1 MDRYNYI
8 SPGRVKV
15 LVVPINGC
23 DEQQFQCYYKQVS
36 SCNEVR
42 LLDITPMTELK
53 HFNPQTSPNGRIIYE
68 YDMVVPDNE
77 SIFLHDFEPF
87 RKTFIVIGLG
97 KYNDKS
103 LDQYQQMNND
113 LKKEFPSTIIQNCV
127 FFDTPIEKVE
137 EFNPKTDHSMK
148 SCLFLNE
155 SISLESLICDVSR
168 NFLFHLDDYVSSYSN
183 ITLRSPVSITD
194 SQLLS
199 KTISKAQKR
208 LSSGSSL
215 KVSFNSN
222 NQLSPAELKGNT
234 QVRHNGRQSKLLAS
248 FYLLSGKYVEAM
260 NNFADALLY
269 LKKSEDYMW
278 LGSALEG
285 MGVAIVLMNY
295 TGISY
300 QLPNA
305 ILASVLHLSKSKIR
319 DMSID
324 NTVNKRL
331 SNDNLSTNG
340 RLSYNG
346 NGSKILSPRTSSS
359 SGVSFNLPIG
369 AAPDLNGIAVPELVK
384 QLQDK
389 SNTYFQLS
397 ANDFENTVPDL
408 VYIESILRYLHFMI
422 HVFKNGSNINN
433 NFFETLVKNSPP
445 TPDTITNPWYNKNN
459 ILNELDKIF
468 SLQLIDLN
476 LIDQCRIYS
485 RLSLIYND
493 LNMFRKKA
501 FMLRTLIVAIL
512 PQLSNQPNE
521 SSDSIVTQITNTFD
535 ISTIKSIII
544 DLFNIYQIN
553 KQPELKSD
561 DSYENTSSN
570 WNSMQL
576 SLIKLSIKVFENL
589 KDHET
594 LASIFCLSLTRYLH
608 CLPIDDEYKIRE
620 KMIGTVRDFGTK
632 IPYPDPY
639 LLRGFKLINN
649 KAQDELIPFS
659 EFQGTEIGEATP
671 LQTPNPAN
679 PSFVFDPFN
688 KPTPKSIEKDKLI
701 IKNEIYQ
708 LRVLLQNPY
717 SFEIEV
723 NDIDIVSNS
732 KTQVIRSGVRN
743 MFHNVNKSQS
753 KVSLNNPKLRSEKP
767 SSPLVNDFQS
777 NQLIIPPKS
786 IETFIVPFKPLVPG
800 NLIIEGCKIKIGA
813 CEERFFPII
822 SEEYNEKLIKL
833 KDYQKFENPKLGDGF
848 EIQDPLQTIV
858 DNLRDNKVLHRV
870 DCTTMELNVLDP
882 QPTLSL
888 LNLSATNGWLML
900 LEGEKHEFSIDL
912 INQSNQPINY
922 LSFSFW
928 DSTIQNLTKKLSNSS
943 IGVNINAFEMYELE
957 WYLYKYKTFKIL
969 NKQEINEKYKP
980 IKANGEIEIKYEIT
994 GKKNMTDSKMI
1005 LEYGNKLNDLTKC
1018 FVKNIEIPLKV
1029 TVVPSIE
1036 MVNLDIMPLF
1046 LSSLNGLI
1054 KSQSN
1059 ANLTNLKE
1067 FIDNLD
1073 QNISD
1078 YCLILLDMRNSW
1090 KETLQVDIEF
1100 DKFQVKESIKANTV
1114 SRFLIP
1120 MKRVSVKDHDFTKI
1134 IPSIRNKQFIKDYS
1148 ITESE
1153 DMEMRQSFW
1162 LRNLILD
1169 KVQGHWK
1176 FHEREGI
1183 IDFRNIR
1190 LNTKMVNY
1198 IIYPKIKIL
1207 HEIWNEE
1214 DEMIKRT
1221 GSQFLLKTGEFYSFK
1236 TIITNFDSKPLDGVI
1251 RHLPFPIIDN
1261 NINNSILKEQS
1272 MDKKIVINGVLQS
1285 KLPQTI
1291 HPNESVDINLSFVI
1305 LENGE
1310 FEWGS
1315 LLDVLEDDNSYK
1327 ITAREP
1333 VYIVA
1338 SA

>member
-23 DEQQFQCYYKQVS
+23 DEDQFQAYYKQIR
-36 SCNEVR
+36 SCDEVR

-53 HFNPQTSPNGRIIYE
+53 HFNPQTSPNGRLIYE
-68 YDMVVPDNE
+68 YDIVVPDNE
-77 SIFLHDFEPF
+77 SIFLHDFEPY
-87 RKTFIVIGLG
+87 RKTFIVLGVG
-97 KYNDKS
+97 KYTNQN
-103 LDQYQQMNND
+103 LEHYQQLNKD
-113 LKKEFPSTIIQNCV
+113 LKKEFPSTIIQSCII
-127 FFDTPIEKVE
+127 FDTPEEKVKQ
-137 EFNPKTDHSMK
+137 FNPKTDHSIK
-148 SCLFLNE
+148 SYLFHNE
-155 SISLESLICDVSR
+155 SILLESLICDVSR

-215 KVSFNSN
+215 KVSFSSN
-222 NQLSPAELKGNT
+222 NLSPAELKGSN

-248 FYLLSGKYVEAM
+248 FYLLAGKYVEAM
-260 NNFADALLY
+260 NNFSDALLY

-285 MGVAIVLMNY
+285 LGVAIVLMNY
-295 TGISY
+295 SNITY

-305 ILASVLHLSKSKIR
+305 ILASILHLLKSKIR

-324 NTVNKRL
+324 NTVNKRV
-331 SNDNLSTNG
+331 SSENLSPNGNG
-340 RLSYNG
+340 RLLYNG

-369 AAPDLNGIAVPELVK
+369 AAPDLNAIAVPELVK

-389 SNTYFQLS
+389 SNYYFQSS

-422 HVFKNGSNINN
+422 HVFRNGSNINGS
-433 NFFETLVKNSPP
+433 FFETLVKNLPP
-445 TPDTITNPWYNKNN
+445 KPDTITNPWYNKNN

-468 SLQLIDLN
+468 SLQLVDLN

-493 LNMFRKKA
+493 LNLFRKKA
-501 FMLRTLIVAIL
+501 FMLRILIVAIL
-512 PQLSNQPNE
+512 PQLESQPNE
-521 SSDSIVTQITNTFD
+521 TSDSIVTQITNTFD
-535 ISTIKSIII
+535 ASTIRSIII
-544 DLFNIYQIN
+544 ELFNIYQIN

-589 KDHET
+589 KDFEA
-594 LASIFCLSLTRYLH
+594 LSSIFCLSLTRYLH
-608 CLPIDDEYKIRE
+608 CLPIDDEYRIRE
-620 KMIGTVRDFGTK
+620 KMIENVRNYGTR

-639 LLRGFKLINN
+639 LLRGMRLINN
-649 KAQDELIPFS
+649 KAQDELVPFS
-659 EFQGTEIGEATP
+659 EFHGTEIGEATP
-671 LQTPNPAN
+671 AQTPNPSN
-679 PSFVFDPFN
+679 SLFVFDPFN
-688 KPTPKSIEKDKLI
+688 KPVSKSIDKDKLI
-701 IKNEIYQ
+701 IKHEIYQ
-708 LRVLLQNPY
+708 MKVQLQNPY

-723 NDIDIVSNS
+723 NDIEIVSNL
-732 KTQVIRSGVRN
+732 KTQTLRSGIRTIFNTNRN
-743 MFHNVNKSQS
+743 QS
-753 KVSLNNPKLRSEKP
+753 KVSLNNPKIRLEKP
-767 SSPLVNDFQS
+767 STPSINDFQS
-777 NQLIIPPKS
+777 SQLTIPPKS

-800 NLIIEGCKIKIGA
+800 NLTIEGCKIKIGA
-813 CEERFFPII
+813 CETRFFPIVN
-822 SEEYNEKLIKL
+822 EEYNETLTKL
-833 KDYQKFENPKLGDGF
+833 KDYQQFEGPKLGDGF
-848 EIQDPLQTIV
+848 EVQDPLQTIMT
-858 DNLRDNKVLHRV
+858 NLKENKVLHRV
-870 DCTTMELNVLDP
+870 ECLTIDLNVLDP

-888 LNLSATNGWLML
+888 LNLLATNGWLML

-912 INQSNQPINY
+912 MNQSNQPINY

-928 DSTIQNLTKKLSNSS
+928 DSTIQNLTKKLSTSS
-943 IGVNINAFEMYELE
+943 LGVNINAFEMYELE
-957 WYLYKYKTFKIL
+957 WYLYKFKTFKIL
-969 NKQEINEKYKP
+969 NKKEINEKYKP

-994 GKKNMTDSKMI
+994 GKKNMTDLKMI

-1029 TVVPSIE
+1029 TVLPSIE
-1036 MVNLDIMPLF
+1036 LINFDIMPLF
-1046 LSSLNGLI
+1046 LSSLNGLM

-1059 ANLTNLKE
+1059 ANLSNLKL
-1067 FIDNLD
+1067 FIDNLKD
-1073 QNISD
+1073 NISD
-1078 YCLILLDMRNSW
+1078 YCLIFLDMRNSW
-1090 KETLQVDIEF
+1090 KETLMVDIKFEEF
-1100 DKFQVKESIKANTV
+1100 QIKEAIKPNTV

-1120 MKRVSVKDHDFTKI
+1120 MKRISTGDHDFTKI
-1134 IPSIRNKQFIKDYS
+1134 IPSIRNKQYIKDYL

-1169 KVQGHWK
+1169 KIQGSWNFNH
-1176 FHEREGI
+1176 RQGI

-1198 IIYPKIKIL
+1198 VIYPKIKIL
-1207 HEIWNEE
+1207 HEIWNEH

-1221 GSQFLLKTGEFYSFK
+1221 GSQFLLNTGEFYNFK
-1236 TIITNFDSKPLDGVI
+1236 TIITNYDTKPLDGVI
-1251 RHLPFPIIDN
+1251 RHLPFPII
-1261 NINNSILKEQS
+1261 NNSINHNLLKEQS
-1272 MDKKIVINGVLQS
+1272 MDKKIIINGVLQS

-1291 HPNESVDINLSFVI
+1291 NPGKSLSMDLSFVI

-1315 LLDVLEDDNSYK
+1315 LLDIIEDENSYK